1 MFINILY
8 DNKLLY
14 KELTEEE
21 CRMIMLALAEKVAD
35 GAMDSKLINVEVV

>member
-8 DNKLLY
+8 DNKILY
-14 KELTEEE
+14 KELSEEE

-35 GAMDSKLINVEVV
+35 GDIDSKLINVEVV